1 MFKNAG
7 IIAFTVGCHFLLAPS
22 VFAERAPLTA
32 AELIDASDLVVVG
45 EITDFEI
52 GTERSHIERGFGNYD
67 YAIDVTL
74 RISNIEKGAF
84 EQSKTI
90 IVRCFRIKLRKSIVE
105 YFSSS
110 GNHPIPGVGTSVRAH
125 LYKDGGLWR
134 VVFPNGLASFSE
146 DVEVTDAEVV
156 RQLKTGFTYLLPLE
170 LWIPILVMGVL
181 LLIVVT
187 TITRLRRRKLAAQSI
202 ADSDKNAS

>member
-7 IIAFTVGCHFLLAPS
+7 IIAFTVGCHFLLAPP

-45 EITDFEI
+45 EITDIEI

-67 YAIDVTL
+67 YAIDLTF
-74 RISNIEKGAF
+74 RISNIEKRVF
-84 EQSKTI
+84 ERSETI
-90 IVRCFRIKLRKSIVE
+90 VVRCFRIKLRKSVME
-105 YFSSS
+105 YFTSS
-110 GNHPIPGVGTSVRAH
+110 GNRPIPGVGMSVRAH
-125 LYKDGGLWR
+125 LYKDDGLWR
-134 VVFPNGLASFSE
+134 VVFPNGLASLSE
-146 DVEVTDAEVV
+146 DVEVTDAEVI
-156 RQLKTGFTYLLPLE
+156 RQLKRGRGFTYLLPLE

-187 TITRLRRRKLAAQSI
+187 TITRLRRRKLAVHGLHVRQ
-202 ADSDKNAS
+202 